1 MSSAPEIKD
10 GQFEPRIIGFL
21 CNWCSYAGADKA
33 GAAQILYPPNV
44 YVVRVMCS
52 GRVDPQFVLQS
63 FRNGA
68 DGVLVLA
75 CHPGDCHYKEG
86 NYRAAARHKLLQR
99 LLRQFGI
106 EDERCRFDYVSA
118 GEGQK
123 FVDVITQMVTDV
135 RKLGPLRG
143 SHISR
148 PVCSDALFPIMQP
161 GRDLGLSPPG

>member
-1 MSSAPEIKD
+1 MSSAPEIVN
-10 GQFEPRIIGFL
+10 GQFEPKIIGFL

-33 GAAQILYPPNV
+33 GAAQALYPPNV

-52 GRVDPQFVLQS
+52 GRVDPQFVLQA
-63 FRNGA
+63 FQQGA

-86 NYRAAARHKLLQR
+86 NYRAAARHRLLLR

-106 EDERCRFDYVSA
+106 EDQRCRFDYVSA

-123 FVDVITQMVTDV
+123 FVDVVTAMVTEV
-135 RKLGPLRG
+135 KQLGPLRG
-143 SHISR
+143 LHISR
-148 PVCSDALFPIMQP
+148 AACTGVPLPILEP
-161 GRDLGLSPPG
+161 GRDLNLPQHA